1 MGCSWRQP
9 RKTVIAFVE
18 LADELGPDERIGGYK
33 GPLGS
38 PEANDRE
45 AEGGIEKLDNNE
57 KDIFEGV
64 DLMRRV
70 TDNVQDWWTH
80 MLDVRH
86 GSPYDDN
93 PTQYDESADRQPESD
108 KCTAMQLDTFVSLDV
123 LERASYELDMLIQSA
138 KAQLM
143 EIRSKKGTKN
153 VKFML
158 SMFMDD
164 CKLRKEKIRRT
175 VAARQ
180 LMDHKKIIHKGQSV
194 HVADLAND
202 NEIQTLNRAN
212 QQLTRTLQRV
222 RQLKTYDVFTRA
234 LQDSLIECVECKLEV
249 HETQIECLKAR
260 QGQSSDPCLASL
272 RTIKERWAALKHFSI
287 YNIFQECNLRGQNT
301 DFNSDDELLAYLVQ
315 SSDSRI
321 DQIID
326 ISRDKMISQ
335 DLLVPSICY
344 DLLVENAE
352 LRKMC
357 NTYQL
362 KVLIMR
368 QGKDKPGNLE
378 RNVNIGD
385 MRDRGLVAITG

>member
-1 MGCSWRQP
+1 
-9 RKTVIAFVE
+9 
-18 LADELGPDERIGGYK
+18 
-33 GPLGS
+33 
-38 PEANDRE
+38 
-45 AEGGIEKLDNNE
+45 
-57 KDIFEGV
+57 
-64 DLMRRV
+64 
-70 TDNVQDWWTH
+70 
-80 MLDVRH
+80 
-86 GSPYDDN
+86 
-93 PTQYDESADRQPESD
+93 
-108 KCTAMQLDTFVSLDV
+108 
-123 LERASYELDMLIQSA
+123 
-138 KAQLM
+138 
-143 EIRSKKGTKN
+143 
-153 VKFML
+153 
-158 SMFMDD
+158 MFMDD

-180 LMDHKKIIHKGQSV
+180 LMDHKKVIGKTQNVSV
-194 HVADLAND
+194 TDLDNK
-202 NEIQTLNRAN
+202 NEIQVLNQAN

-287 YNIFQECNLRGQNT
+287 YNIYQECDLRGQNA

-357 NTYQL
+357 NPYQL

-368 QGKDKPGNLE
+368 QGKDKPGLNHL
-378 RNVNIGD
+378 ND
-385 MRDRGLVAITG
+385 MKDRGLL